1 MKRLPTNFTW
11 ISVSLL
17 MTGLLVALCYVPPSS
32 ASHPALA
39 VNNTQKQPT
48 KSKPTSSSTESRFGD
63 FGGAPPNKTGNVT
76 NLKQTSGHGKAPTT
90 QSEKVNKKTPKA
102 SKTPSKKSNTEPQ
115 QHYGDF
121 GGG

>member
-1 MKRLPTNFTW
+1 MKRVPTNFTW

-32 ASHPALA
+32 ASHTP
-39 VNNTQKQPT
+39 KQTT
-48 KSKPTSSSTESRFGD
+48 KNKPTSSSTESRFGD

-76 NLKQTSGHGKAPTT
+76 NLKQTSGHGKAP
-90 QSEKVNKKTPKA
+90 SAEAGKA
-102 SKTPSKKSNTEPQ
+102 SKANPKALKKAPKKSNTEPQ